1 VRSQETASNSNKRDD
16 DDDNDDTDD
25 HPSPAC
31 SDQWKRSHK
40 DLHTNLKTGA
50 LFAIPPASGFD
61 SLVPSN
67 LIKDRSL
74 SIDP

>member
-1 VRSQETASNSNKRDD
+1 VRSQETASNNNKRDD
-16 DDDNDDTDD
+16 DDDDDTDE
-25 HPSPAC
+25 HSSLAC
-31 SDQWKRSHK
+31 SDRWKRSHK

-50 LFAIPPASGFD
+50 LFAISPASGFD